1 MKIFILDVFEKLKAW
16 TLKWS
21 HSRHMAAALFFIALI
36 EAVFFP
42 IPPDILMAAIL
53 MINSRRWWYYAGI
66 TTAGS
71 VVGAA
76 CGYLVGWL
84 FYSTAGHYIVDAYN
98 LQEMV
103 NLIGQKYTQH
113 VFLTVFTAAFTPIPF
128 KLITVTAGLFGVP
141 FIPMIVA
148 SIIGRGMRYFMVAYI
163 IKIFGKKINY
173 LVFRYFNI
181 LSFLFV
187 ALLIGGFFA
196 IKFLF

>member
-42 IPPDILMAAIL
+42 IPPDILMVAIL
-53 MINSRRWWYYAGI
+53 MINSQRWWYYAGI